1 MNTRQRP
8 VLANHWE
15 CFEGVVPSVVVTASR
30 DGTPN
35 VSYIS
40 HVFYID
46 EDHVALSN
54 QFMSKLVRNVMEN
67 PRLQV
72 AVVNSVTGVQLIL
85 DLIFERAETSGPLF
99 DTLAT
104 LVTAVASH
112 HGMDHVMR
120 LRSADVYRVLEV
132 EVQGFEPGAHDV
144 PTPRQPRHDTLAAA
158 IPLAL
163 SLSRIDDLDQ
173 GIDQVLNGLV
183 GQFHIPHCM
192 VFLADPDRHA
202 LTAIASRGYSRQG
215 TGAEVRWGEGVI
227 GMAAERAQA
236 LRFSCVGRSFLYV
249 DNVKTAGRLSADPS
263 RMIPMP
269 GLEAPQSLLA
279 VPMISGAEVRGLIYA
294 ESKDRVAFTPT
305 DEQAVSLIAAQLA
318 TIVALVESSQELDAA
333 RSASTT
339 AITTQTARAN
349 GKAIRLQRF
358 AYDDSVFI
366 GHDYVIKGV
375 PGRLLWRMLQTYS
388 QEGRREFTNREFR
401 LDATLKLPDF
411 KDNLESRLLLL
422 SRRLAENA
430 WPVRI
435 KRNGRGRVLL
445 EVDGPLV
452 FEEQ

>member
-1 MNTRQRP
+1 MNTWQRP
-8 VLANHWE
+8 ELADHWE

-72 AVVNSVTGVQLIL
+72 AVVNSVTGAQLIL
-85 DLIFERAETSGPLF
+85 GLLFERAETSGPLF

-120 LRSADVYRVLEV
+120 LRSADIYRVLEV
-132 EVQGFEPGAHDV
+132 EVQGFEPGAPDA
-144 PTPRQPRHDTLAAA
+144 PALRQPRHDTLAASVPL
-158 IPLAL
+158 ILAL
-163 SLSRIDDLDQ
+163 SRVDDLDHA
-173 GIDQVLNGLV
+173 IDQVLNGLV
-183 GQFHIPHCM
+183 DQLNIPHCM

-215 TGAEVRWGEGVI
+215 AGAEVRWGEGVI
-227 GMAAERAQA
+227 GMAAERALA
-236 LRFSCVGRSFLYV
+236 LRFSCVGRNFLYA
-249 DNVKTAGRLSADPS
+249 DNVKAAGRLSPDPS

-269 GLEAPQSLLA
+269 GLDAPQSLLA
-279 VPMISGAEVRGLIYA
+279 VPMIAGGEVRGLIYA
-294 ESKDRVAFTPT
+294 ESENRLAFTPT

-318 TIVALVESSQELDAA
+318 AIVALVESSQELDAA
-333 RSASTT
+333 RSAT
-339 AITTQTARAN
+339 ATATQRADNN

-366 GHDYVIKGV
+366 GYDYVIKGV
-375 PGRLLWRMLQTYS
+375 PGRLLWRMLQSYA

-422 SRRLAENA
+422 SRRLAEHN

-435 KRNGRGRVLL
+435 LRNGRGRVLL

-452 FEEQ
+452 LEEQ

>member
-8 VLANHWE
+8 LLADHWE

-40 HVFYID
+40 HVYYID

-85 DLIFERAETSGPLF
+85 DLLFERAETSGPLF

-120 LRSADVYRVLEV
+120 LRSADIYRVLEV
-132 EVQGFEPGAHDV
+132 EVQGFEPGAPDA
-144 PTPRQPRHDTLAAA
+144 PMPRQPRHDTLAAA

-163 SLSRIDDLDQ
+163 SLSRVDDPDQ
-173 GIDQVLNGLV
+173 AIDQVMNGLV
-183 GQFHIPHCM
+183 DQLRIPHCM
-192 VFLADPDRHA
+192 LFLADPDRHA

-227 GMAAERAQA
+227 GMAAERAQV
-236 LRFSCVGRSFLYV
+236 LRFSCVGRSFLYA
-249 DNVKTAGRLSADPS
+249 DNVKTSGRLSPDPS

-269 GLEAPQSLLA
+269 GLDSPQSLLA
-279 VPMISGAEVRGLIYA
+279 VPMIAGGEVRGLIYA
-294 ESKDRVAFTPT
+294 ESGDRVAFTPV
-305 DEQAVSLIAAQLA
+305 DDKAVSLVAAQLA
-318 TIVALVESSQELDAA
+318 AIVALVESSQELDAA
-333 RSASTT
+333 RSVSATATQPVRTT
-339 AITTQTARAN
+339 
-349 GKAIRLQRF
+349 GKAICLQRF
-358 AYDDSVFI
+358 AHDDSVFI

-375 PGRLLWRMLQTYS
+375 PGRLLWRMLQTYA

-445 EVDGPLV
+445 EVDGPLTL
-452 FEEQ
+452 EEQ

>member
-1 MNTRQRP
+1 MNTWQRP
-8 VLANHWE
+8 LLADHWK

-40 HVFYID
+40 HVYYID

-85 DLIFERAETSGPLF
+85 DLLFERAETSGPLF

-120 LRSADVYRVLEV
+120 LRSADIYRVLEV
-132 EVQGFEPGAHDV
+132 EVQGFEPGAPDA
-144 PTPRQPRHDTLAAA
+144 PALRQPRHDILSAAVPLTLA
-158 IPLAL
+158 LA
-163 SLSRIDDLDQ
+163 RVDDLDQ
-173 GIDQVLNGLV
+173 AIDQVLNGLV
-183 GQFHIPHCM
+183 DQLRIPHCM

-215 TGAEVRWGEGVI
+215 AGAEVRWGEGVI
-227 GMAAERAQA
+227 GMAAERTLA
-236 LRFSCVGRSFLYV
+236 LRFSCVGRNFLYA
-249 DNVKTAGRLSADPS
+249 DNVKAAGRLSPDPS
-263 RMIPMP
+263 RVIPMP
-269 GLEAPQSLLA
+269 GLDAPQSLLA
-279 VPMISGAEVRGLIYA
+279 VPMIAGGDVRGLIYA
-294 ESKDRVAFTPT
+294 ESKDRLAFTPT
-305 DEQAVSLIAAQLA
+305 DEQSVSLIAAQLA
-318 TIVALVESSQELDAA
+318 AIVALVESSQELDAA
-333 RSASTT
+333 RSASAT
-339 AITTQTARAN
+339 ATPPADTN
-349 GKAIRLQRF
+349 GKAIHLQRF

-375 PGRLLWRMLQTYS
+375 PGRLLWRMLQDYAK
-388 QEGRREFTNREFR
+388 EGRREFTNREFR

-422 SRRLAENA
+422 SRRLAENN

-435 KRNGRGRVLL
+435 LRNGRGRVLL

-452 FEEQ
+452 LEEM